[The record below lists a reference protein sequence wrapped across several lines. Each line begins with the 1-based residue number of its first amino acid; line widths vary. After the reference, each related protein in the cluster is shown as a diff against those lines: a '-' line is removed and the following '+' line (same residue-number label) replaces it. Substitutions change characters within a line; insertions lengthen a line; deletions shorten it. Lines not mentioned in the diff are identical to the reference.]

1 MRDSKE
7 TPEADQKIQP
17 SSVKAHADAPH
28 LLSEGNAAFV
38 QRFTSMNVAGRDAQN
53 RPALARG
60 LGIRVSP
67 DRRTLTV
74 FLSETHSSR
83 VLKCLHENGA
93 IAVAVTRPKTHQTL
107 QFKGQVREIGP
118 LSDEDRREMT
128 AYQESFVAE
137 LAQLGYSAEFSRQ
150 LLAGSESAVA
160 VGFEPAAMFDQTP
173 GPKAGE
179 KLGSKS

>member
-1 MRDSKE
+1 MRDSINASE
-7 TPEADQKIQP
+7 TDKKIQP
-17 SSVKAHADAPH
+17 PSVKAHADDLP
-28 LLSEGNAAFV
+28 LLSEVNAAFV
-38 QRFTSMNVAGRDAQN
+38 QRFTSMNVAGRDALH

-83 VLKCLHENGA
+83 VLACLRENGA
-93 IAVAVTRPKTHQTL
+93 IALAVTRPKTHQTL
-107 QFKGQVREIGP
+107 QFKGQVREVGP
-118 LSDEDRREMT
+118 LSDEDRREMV

-137 LAQLGYSAEFSRQ
+137 LEQLAYSAEFTRQ

-160 VGFEPAAMFDQTP
+160 VVFEPEAMFDQTP
-173 GPKAGE
+173 GPNAGE